1 MMAITACRVPTFYTL
16 ETFTPMAAMAISMPP
31 PTTSTVDPSIAAAL
45 ELLDRRKEELCAV
58 LESNQATS
66 DQKFEALVALAYMTG
81 VLTRVAAES
90 ST

>member
-1 MMAITACRVPTFYTL
+1 MVQ
-16 ETFTPMAAMAISMPP
+16 
-31 PTTSTVDPSIAAAL
+31 PSIAAAL

-58 LESNQATS
+58 LESDQATE

-81 VLTRVAAES
+81 VLTCVAAES